1 MCLRIQDFRVVSF
14 RVLGFGIQGLGLRA
28 LGFYGA
34 LGLEGLC
41 GVRFF

>member
-14 RVLGFGIQGLGLRA
+14 GVLGFGIQGLGLRA

-41 GVRFF
+41 GVRF